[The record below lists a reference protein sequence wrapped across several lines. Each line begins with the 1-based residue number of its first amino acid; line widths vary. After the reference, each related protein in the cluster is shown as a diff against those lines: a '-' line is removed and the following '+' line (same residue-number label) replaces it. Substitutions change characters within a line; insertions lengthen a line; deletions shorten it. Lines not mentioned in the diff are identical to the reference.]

1 MSDLAA
7 MTVLVVEDDEDTRAN
22 LCDILELDG
31 YRVEAVGTMQQALA
45 PRDWSAVMLVVL
57 DRRLPDGS
65 AEQLLPQLKR
75 LAPDADVIVAT
86 GFADLDG
93 AIAALRHGAC
103 DYIVKPINPGALRA
117 SLERTAER
125 RRLSLAKSRSE
136 AAFRTLVEA
145 APTLT
150 IILRLDGSILYMNP
164 FAERLTGYGE
174 AEVLGRDVA
183 EVFAD
188 TAVKRQLVERL
199 SAGEP
204 ASRPAP
210 AVEDTLHCKNG
221 LHRTIVWNA
230 ELLPDF
236 DGQPAVLAIG
246 HDVTELHEAQNKA
259 LQAERLAA
267 IGQMMT
273 GLTHES
279 RNALQ
284 RSKACLEMLALEV
297 EDRPAALDLVRRIEN
312 AQERLHHLYEEVRSY
327 AAPITLKR
335 ERRDLRGLWRETWSQ
350 VAQLNSG
357 KRVEF
362 YEQIDCSDFECRIDG
377 YAIEQVFRNIL
388 ENAVAAVSDDGRI
401 VVQCNEAE
409 IAGRPALRV
418 AFRDNGPGLSAEQR
432 RRIFDPFYTTKT
444 KGTGLGMAIA
454 KRIVQSH
461 GGLIEAGET
470 SGPGAEIVVVLP
482 RGLE

>member
-7 MTVLVVEDDEDTRAN
+7 ATVLVVEDDEDTRAN

-31 YRVEAVGTMQQALA
+31 YQVDAVGTMQEALA
-45 PRDWSAVMLVVL
+45 PRDWSSVLLVVL
-57 DRRLPDGS
+57 DRRLPDGN

-93 AIAALRHGAC
+93 AIAALRHGAA
-103 DYIVKPINPGALRA
+103 DYIVKPINAGALRA

-125 RRLSLAKSRSE
+125 RRLSQAKIRSE
-136 AAFRTLVEA
+136 AAFRALVEA

-164 FAERLTGYGE
+164 FAERLTGYNE
-174 AEVLGRDVA
+174 AEVLGRDFA
-183 EVFAD
+183 EVFVD
-188 TAVKRQLVERL
+188 SAVKRQLVERF
-199 SAGEP
+199 STGEP
-204 ASRPAP
+204 AGQPAP
-210 AVEDTLHCKNG
+210 AVEDQLRCKDG

-230 ELLPDF
+230 ELLTDF

-246 HDVTELHEAQNKA
+246 HDVTELHEAQSKA

-297 EDRPAALDLVRRIEN
+297 EDRPAALDLVRRIES

-327 AAPITLKR
+327 AAPMALKR
-335 ERRDLRGLWRETWSQ
+335 EAHDLRDLWRETWSQ

-357 KRVEF
+357 KRVELS
-362 YEQIDCSDFECRIDG
+362 EEIDCSDLECRVDG

-388 ENAVAAVSDDGRI
+388 ENALAVVPEEGRI
-401 VVQCNEAE
+401 VVQCSGAE
-409 IAGRPALRV
+409 IAGRPALRI
-418 AFRDNGPGLSAEQR
+418 AFRDNGPGLNAEQR

-461 GGLIEAGET
+461 GGLIEAGEPA
-470 SGPGAEIVVVLP
+470 GPGAEIAVVLP
-482 RGLE
+482 RGTK